1 MGDFNKM
8 IKLSKTYDSAVT
20 YDAATNLAFF
30 MSQLENLDPVL
41 HQPITGVTWG
51 RDIKL
56 RSGVTISDED
66 VSFMRI
72 NFAGTGTTKLND
84 IPWITQDTG
93 SFPTVN
99 ITGEK
104 VRTPIRL
111 AGRII
116 TYTDIELA
124 KAQRLGINLDTQK
137 LDALHTLYQMGID
150 KMVYV
155 GDESLDTSEHKCR
168 GLLNSDQVKMTTADK
183 KFENMEPDEIVDA
196 INQLIEM
203 VWASTAYQIM
213 PNKIILPPKV
223 FVKLATTKY
232 GDNADKTI
240 LTFLRE
246 NSLAAADKDGVPTN
260 AIQYVPSHWAATA
273 GSGGVERIM
282 AYVNDVSRV
291 RFSLVPIKPYTPYY
305 DQAIRYNAPYVW
317 AMGETEFVYPETAA
331 YLDNAAA

>member
-1 MGDFNKM
+1 MKKT
-8 IKLSKTYDSAVT
+8 ILSKTFDSVIT
-20 YDAATNLAFF
+20 YDAATNLAYYV
-30 MSQLENLDPVL
+30 SQLENMDPKL

-56 RSGVTISDED
+56 RSGVSITDEE
-66 VSFMRI
+66 VSFQRI
-72 NFAGTGTTKLND
+72 NFGGTGTTKLDD
-84 IPWITQDTG
+84 IPWITQDTS
-93 SFPTVN
+93 SFAGVS
-99 ITGEK
+99 ISGEK
-104 VRTPIRL
+104 VNTPIRL

-116 TYTDIELA
+116 TYTATELE

-155 GDESLDTSEHKCR
+155 GDSSLDTTEHKCR

-183 KFENMEPDEIVDA
+183 KFENMTPDEMVTA
-196 INQLIEM
+196 INDLIEM
-203 VWASTAYQIM
+203 VWESTAYKMM

-240 LTFLRE
+240 LTYLRE
-246 NSLAAADKDGVPTN
+246 NSLAAADKDGAPSN
-260 AIQYVPSHWAATA
+260 AISYVPSHWAAAA
-273 GSGGVERIM
+273 GTSGVGRIM
-282 AYVNDVSRV
+282 AYVNDVERV
-291 RFSLVPIKPYTPYY
+291 RFSLVPIKSYTPYY

-331 YLDNAAA
+331 YLDDAAA

>member
-1 MGDFNKM
+1 MKKT
-8 IKLSKTYDSAVT
+8 ILSKTFDSVIT
-20 YDAATNLAFF
+20 YDAATNLAYYI
-30 MSQLENLDPVL
+30 SQLENMDPKL

-56 RSGVTISDED
+56 RSGVSITDEE
-66 VSFMRI
+66 VSFQRI
-72 NFAGTGTTKLND
+72 NFGGTGTTKLDD
-84 IPWITQDTG
+84 IPWITQDTS
-93 SFPTVN
+93 SFAGVS
-99 ITGEK
+99 ISGEK
-104 VRTPIRL
+104 VNTPIRL

-116 TYTDIELA
+116 TYTATELE

-155 GDESLDTSEHKCR
+155 GDSSLDTTEHKCR

-183 KFENMEPDEIVDA
+183 KFENMTPDEMVTA
-196 INQLIEM
+196 INDLIEM
-203 VWASTAYQIM
+203 VWESTAYKMM

-240 LTFLRE
+240 LTYLRE
-246 NSLAAADKDGVPTN
+246 NSLAAADKDGAPSN
-260 AIQYVPSHWAATA
+260 AISYVPSHWAAAA
-273 GSGGVERIM
+273 GTSGVGRIM
-282 AYVNDVSRV
+282 AYVNDVERV
-291 RFSLVPIKPYTPYY
+291 RFSLVPIKSYTPYY

-331 YLDNAAA
+331 YLDDAAA